1 MMMEKMKKMSMPMV
15 VLSKLALLVAI
26 YGALSQS
33 DLWLA
38 PTQWMLVAI
47 LLAVYAVY
55 AKLT

>member
-1 MMMEKMKKMSMPMV
+1 MTEKMKKMSLPLA
-15 VLSKLALLVAI
+15 VLSKLALLLAI
-26 YGALSQS
+26 FGALTQS

-47 LLAVYAVY
+47 LSAVYAVY